1 MARSLRIT
9 LTALGVAAVNAW
21 PHGPQVINNPVLYQD
36 LADLDP
42 FRVDDTFYYS
52 ASSMHF
58 SPGAPLLRSYNL
70 ADWEY
75 IGNSIPSL
83 DFGSPAYN
91 LDDGERAYARGVW
104 ASAIRYRQSSGLWH
118 WIGCVD
124 FNSTYFYTA
133 TSPTGPWEQR
143 NVIGQCLYDC
153 GLLIDDDDTMY
164 VSHGSTN
171 LSVAQLTPDGLDVA
185 KDQVVFRYDAYIE
198 GSRMYKRKDNY
209 YILTVEPVVGEYVL
223 KSDSG
228 PFGPYEFGIMLNETK
243 SPSGL
248 AGGDVPHQ
256 GGIVDTPNGDWYYM
270 SFVDVCG
277 DSCGRVPVI
286 APFTWGDDGFPK
298 LELAPNNTWPEMVP
312 VPVQHA
318 TKWENTVQTGNRPF
332 QSTFLPGLA
341 PEYEWNHNP
350 DNTKWSLHEDGIC
363 LETASVTDDLYQ
375 AKNTLTHRIIGPQS
389 VATIELDISNMADGD
404 RTGLSMFRDVSAWI
418 GVEKNGS
425 QLTLVMSTNL
435 TMNGTDKWATVNK
448 GVQVATQVL
457 PAGTS
462 CIWLQ
467 TEGDFRSPPTGTLL
481 TSFAYSLDGRA
492 FTTFGGSFRLATD
505 WQFFQGYRFAVFN
518 FARKALGG
526 WVTLRSLRVDLVS

>member
-1 MARSLRIT
+1 MAAMLV
-9 LTALGVAAVNAW
+9 LLPALLSVGMANPFPRA
-21 PHGPQVINNPVLYQD
+21 PLVINNPVLYQD

-42 FRVDDTFYYS
+42 FRVNDTFYYS

-75 IGNSIPSL
+75 VGNSVPSL
-83 DFGSPAYN
+83 DFGSPAYS
-91 LDDGERAYARGVW
+91 LDDGMRAYARGVW
-104 ASAIRYRQSSGLWH
+104 ASAIRYRQSNGLWY

-133 TSPTGPWEQR
+133 ENPTGPWEQR
-143 NVIGQCLYDC
+143 NVVGQCLYDC

-171 LSVAQLTPDGLDVA
+171 LSVAQLTPDGLDIA
-185 KDQVVFRYDAYIE
+185 KDQVVFNYTAYIE

-223 KSDSG
+223 KSDN
-228 PFGPYEFGIMLNETK
+228 PFGPYEFGVMLNETK

-256 GGIVDTPNGDWYYM
+256 GGIVDTPDGDWYYM

-298 LELAPNNTWPEMVP
+298 LELAANNTWPETVP
-312 VPVQHA
+312 VPVQSPSKSED
-318 TKWENTVQTGNRPF
+318 TIQTGPRAF
-332 QSTFLPGLA
+332 QSAFGEGLA
-341 PEYEWNHNP
+341 PEYQWNHNP
-350 DNTKWSLHEDGIC
+350 DNSKWSLHEDGVC

-389 VATIELDISNMADGD
+389 QATIELDISSMQDGD

-418 GVEKNGS
+418 GVKKDGS
-425 QLTLVMSTNL
+425 RLTLAMHTNL
-435 TMNGTDKWATVNK
+435 TMNGTDNWATINK
-448 GVQVATQVL
+448 GVEDATHKL
-457 PAGTS
+457 PQHTS

-467 TEGDFRSPPTGTLL
+467 TTGDFRSPPTGSLE
-481 TSFAYSLDGRA
+481 TSFAYSVDGKS
-492 FTTFGGSFRLATD
+492 FTSFGDRFKLATD

-518 FARKALGG
+518 YARKSLGG
-526 WVTLRSLRVDLVS
+526 WVTLKSLSIDLV